1 MQSIALAFIHLLQN
15 WLKHINSY
23 WNAHY
28 TKTHKVIYSQFVD
41 WCFVYLDQCL
51 ILSRP
56 SINFFF
62 LNKSIKYTGK
72 YNLVCGTPIIFLRK
86 LIKMRRRNLKKNQG
100 KMRFELIDKW
110 RERDS
115 ESMAEV
121 SVEKIW
127 WRMAKSYL
135 WSEIYLRVRR
145 KLSFKHKLSG
155 TKRSF
160 REEYILQS
168 QVVRSI

>member
-1 MQSIALAFIHLLQN
+1 MFCVPRSVPYTQQALNKL
-15 WLKHINSY
+15 
-23 WNAHY
+23 
-28 TKTHKVIYSQFVD
+28 
-41 WCFVYLDQCL
+41 
-51 ILSRP
+51 
-56 SINFFF
+56 FF

-121 SVEKIW
+121 SV
-127 WRMAKSYL
+127 
-135 WSEIYLRVRR
+135 
-145 KLSFKHKLSG
+145 
-155 TKRSF
+155 
-160 REEYILQS
+160 
-168 QVVRSI
+168 